1 MMKSPNAPAHSLEP
15 RYTLV
20 IRLNPRYR
28 TAGLLK
34 VLSVLHARRVT
45 VHQMVYGPGGDD
57 ANMATVECSLGPTGV
72 ETVCRSVAN
81 AVPVLAVSSR
91 TAPVKLNQ

>member
-1 MMKSPNAPAHSLEP
+1 MMKSPNAPAHPLEP

-20 IRLNPRYR
+20 IRLDPLYR

-34 VLSVLHARRVT
+34 VLSVLHSRRVT
-45 VHQMVYGPGGDD
+45 IHHMQYGPGDD
-57 ANMATVECSLGPTGV
+57 HANVATVECALGPTGV

-81 AVPVLAVSSR
+81 AVPVLAVSSC
-91 TAPVKLNQ
+91 TATVRLAQ